1 LFSFTT
7 CLNQKNSVARKQAK
21 PVYSIKLALLS
32 GLSRE
37 LIVDEAPI
45 INMKSEMA
53 AKIGNLLDSGT

>member
-1 LFSFTT
+1 MFL
-7 CLNQKNSVARKQAK
+7 
-21 PVYSIKLALLS
+21 YSGHVITNKIKLALLS

-45 INMKSEMA
+45 IKMNKEKA

>member
-1 LFSFTT
+1 MLGNGASSFKGY
-7 CLNQKNSVARKQAK
+7 NERNVIINK
-21 PVYSIKLALLS
+21 IKLALLS

-45 INMKSEMA
+45 IKMNKEKA

>member
-1 LFSFTT
+1 MFSLTT
-7 CLNQKNSVARKQAK
+7 CLNQKNSVAKKQAR
-21 PVYSIKLALLS
+21 PVYKIRLALLS

-45 INMKSEMA
+45 IKMNKEKA